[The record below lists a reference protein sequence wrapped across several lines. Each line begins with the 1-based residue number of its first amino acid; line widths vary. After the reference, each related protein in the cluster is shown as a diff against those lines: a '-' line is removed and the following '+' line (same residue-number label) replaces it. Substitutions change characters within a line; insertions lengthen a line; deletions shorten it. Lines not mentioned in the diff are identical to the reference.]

1 MWVGLFLPVVSLENV
16 GNVKMTKQ
24 TNFPVVATT
33 DENSTDRWETIHW
46 KMEQTMKIEYV
57 FVFTLCE
64 LIIYLEMFQRDQSS
78 AIYSSEC
85 ENIKK
90 IENAFHFKCQL
101 LSVASPSLSLPISRW
116 RWSWRFC
123 FRIFAHKFSI
133 FFYLSWWNL
142 SYKIECNEI
151 INGNFSLGHVLYI
164 QCSLQNV
171 CVLFQCNA
179 CLHSSFFSTKSY

>member
-57 FVFTLCE
+57 FVFTFCE

-85 ENIKK
+85 EKK
-90 IENAFHFKCQL
+90 NRKCFSLQVSITQRCI
-101 LSVASPSLSLPISRW
+101 SVSFSSHLSLALELALSFPNICSQ
-116 RWSWRFC
+116 
-123 FRIFAHKFSI
+123 IFY

>member
-1 MWVGLFLPVVSLENV
+1 MPVVSLENV

-90 IENAFHFKCQL
+90 
-101 LSVASPSLSLPISRW
+101 
-116 RWSWRFC
+116 
-123 FRIFAHKFSI
+123 
-133 FFYLSWWNL
+133 
-142 SYKIECNEI
+142 
-151 INGNFSLGHVLYI
+151 
-164 QCSLQNV
+164 
-171 CVLFQCNA
+171 
-179 CLHSSFFSTKSY
+179 

>member
-1 MWVGLFLPVVSLENV
+1 MGNNSLENGADNENWICFCFYTLWADYLF
-16 GNVKMTKQ
+16 GNVS
-24 TNFPVVATT
+24 AR
-33 DENSTDRWETIHW
+33 S
-46 KMEQTMKIEYV
+46 
-57 FVFTLCE
+57 E
-64 LIIYLEMFQRDQSS
+64 LGDIFEWVRKHKKNRKCFSLQVSITQRCISVSFSS
-78 AIYSSEC
+78 
-85 ENIKK
+85 
-90 IENAFHFKCQL
+90 H
-101 LSVASPSLSLPISRW
+101 LSLALELALLFPNICSQ
-116 RWSWRFC
+116 
-123 FRIFAHKFSI
+123 IFY

>member
-1 MWVGLFLPVVSLENV
+1 MWVVLFLPVVSLENV

-33 DENSTDRWETIHW
+33 DENSTDRWKTIHW

-101 LSVASPSLSLPISRW
+101 LSVASPSLSPHLSLALELALLFPNICSQ
-116 RWSWRFC
+116 
-123 FRIFAHKFSI
+123 IFY